1 MSAASSHLFDLGL
14 DRERMK
20 DPRDAARQMAT
31 VDALMQRFF
40 DKNESH
46 RHEVQVLADE
56 VGMGKTFVALGL
68 AWAILHRMKTG
79 PALPDLADC
88 QPRVLVLTPAN
99 DTLFRKWREEVG
111 EFVKRCVPLKH
122 REVLR
127 FQSRAVTRLDELVEE
142 LRKPGKQNQIIIAK
156 LSVFRGGKLED
167 YQLKRRLLLAA
178 LFRHWGPGFRHDAR
192 RRLLR
197 GAPDDWPRDSRELE
211 RFSKEEKKLL
221 PFDFDTMRSLLKDSK
236 EVSALQLVSRLLTDC
251 RDLSEP
257 NRRDRKAGFCAVET
271 KLNALYRRL
280 CLQSLKRA
288 LPLIIV
294 DEAHHWKNGKNGFA
308 EVKDHLCPM
317 ARRLLLL
324 TATPFQLR
332 PDEML
337 NVLAVAD
344 KLEPCC
350 TKAASKQRQQA
361 LLEHREHRLRPALL
375 ASENASQTFSRKWA
389 GLPRTVSTEQLEA
402 AWLHIDKQTR
412 TADATAARDPDVQPF
427 MQAALDLFAANALLS
442 KVQGRIVIRHRRTT
456 NHRWVLAGSEF
467 TTAAH
472 ERSARPDQHVLHA
485 APGLDATGDAELPLY
500 LLMRCVSLM
509 KEGKGKS
516 SLGANLT
523 GCYSTLH
530 ASQEGRELERLLRG
544 SQEGQR
550 YLKMLRGLVR
560 QQDDPQHPKVKA
572 LAAFA
577 MQCWH
582 AGEKVLIFCTRVHTA
597 ERLHTILRGQV
608 KRELAAR
615 ARRCMGGEEALRSLH
630 TRLTGRD
637 RDLVTLGLDRVLWS
651 AAKAFG
657 SAMSLTADE
666 LRLDDSEL
674 LALARLALRC
684 SVELAAERVDRVFVH
699 RATEHLIALRLLAQ
713 HRLHEHLPALAAE
726 SWVTHPYGVDAFAS
740 DDEKGGETARFD
752 ERGVH
757 TVYRLGPEPQDP
769 AVQLLAAKLRAT
781 REHARKG
788 GQVAMLDAYARA
800 PSLWLGR
807 DPEQAPSAC
816 AKLHELLRQLTL
828 NDDKSLDFTTR
839 LLVMQALRRTVLRDT
854 VLLRLLPSHKER
866 AEESWGEL
874 LAEKFHEPLPRQRE
888 SMADRCVAFLQD
900 LHGASGH
907 VNDAQTRRGSLYQAT
922 RLRADTGAPVTLVT
936 GTGSAAETRTRI
948 FTAFNTP
955 LSPDILICTQV
966 GQEGI
971 DLHRHCRHVVHYDLA
986 WNPALV
992 EQRTGRTDRIGSKTF
1007 RERDLTA
1014 TGQTVFLE
1022 VGLPYLAGTYDER
1035 MFEELRL
1042 RAQTFEVL
1050 TGGDFSADHAEEWEA
1065 SDTPDDSSRRTSA
1078 VPLPTVLL
1086 DDLHVRLVVWQEEL
1100 NGSHQRA
1107 AGRRA

>member
-1 MSAASSHLFDLGL
+1 
-14 DRERMK
+14 
-20 DPRDAARQMAT
+20 
-31 VDALMQRFF
+31 
-40 DKNESH
+40 
-46 RHEVQVLADE
+46 
-56 VGMGKTFVALGL
+56 
-68 AWAILHRMKTG
+68 
-79 PALPDLADC
+79 
-88 QPRVLVLTPAN
+88 
-99 DTLFRKWREEVG
+99 
-111 EFVKRCVPLKH
+111 
-122 REVLR
+122 
-127 FQSRAVTRLDELVEE
+127 ELVAE
-142 LRKPGKQNQIIIAK
+142 LRKPGKQTQIIIAK
-156 LSVFRGGKLED
+156 LSVFRGGKLEN

-192 RRLLR
+192 ERLLK

-211 RFSKEEKKLL
+211 NFTAEEAELL
-221 PFDFDTMRSLLKDSK
+221 PFDFETMRN
-236 EVSALQLVSRLLTDC
+236 LLTDC
-251 RDLSEP
+251 EELSVLQKICRELSEP
-257 NRRDRKAGFCAVET
+257 YRRDRDTGFAEVEK
-271 KLNALYRRL
+271 KLNALYRLL

-294 DEAHHWKNGKNGFA
+294 DEAHHWKNGANGFA
-308 EVKDHLCPM
+308 EVKEHLCPI

-324 TATPFQLR
+324 TATPFQLATK
-332 PDEML
+332 EML
-337 NVLAVAD
+337 DVLAVAD
-344 KLEPCC
+344 TLEPCG

-361 LLEHREHRLRPALL
+361 LREHREHRLKPALV
-375 ASENASQTFSRKWA
+375 ASETASQAFSRKWA
-389 GLPRTVSTEQLEA
+389 GLPRSVSTEQLEA
-402 AWLHIDKQTR
+402 AWRQIEKQTR
-412 TADATAARDPDVQPF
+412 TTDDTAALHPDMQPF
-427 MQAALDLFAANALLS
+427 MQVALDLFAANGQLS
-442 KVQGRIVIRHRRTT
+442 KAQGRVVIRHRRTT

-467 TTAAH
+467 TAAAQ
-472 ERSARPDQHVLHA
+472 ERSARPDRHVLHA

-500 LLMRCVSLM
+500 LLMLCVSLM

-560 QQDDPQHPKVKA
+560 EQDDPQHPKVKA

-615 ARRCMGGEEALRSLH
+615 ARRCLGGEEALRSLH

-657 SAMSLTADE
+657 SAMPLTADE
-666 LRLDDSEL
+666 LRIEDSEL
-674 LALARLALRC
+674 PALARLALRC
-684 SVELAAERVDRVFVH
+684 RVDLAAERVDRVFVH

-713 HRLHEHLPALAAE
+713 HRLHEHLLVLAEE
-726 SWVTHPYGVDAFAS
+726 SWITHPYGLDAFAS
-740 DDEKGGETARFD
+740 DEEKGGETARFD

-757 TVYRLGPEPQDP
+757 TVYRLGPEPQDT
-769 AVQLLAAKLRAT
+769 AVQSLASKLRAT
-781 REHARKG
+781 RQNARKAK
-788 GQVAMLDAYARA
+788 QVAVLDAYALA

-807 DPEQAPSAC
+807 DPEQAPAAC
-816 AKLHELLRQLTL
+816 AKLHQLLWQLTL
-828 NDDKSLDFTTR
+828 DDDASLDFTTR

-854 VLLRLLPSHKER
+854 VLLRLLPGRAER
-866 AEESWGEL
+866 AAESWGEL
-874 LAEKFHEPLPRQRE
+874 LAEKFHEPLPHQQE
-888 SMADRCVAFLQD
+888 SMADRCVAFLED
-900 LHGASGH
+900 LRGASGH
-907 VNDAQTRRGSLYQAT
+907 VNDASTRRGSLYQAT

-992 EQRTGRTDRIGSKTF
+992 EQRTGRIDRIGSKTF

-1014 TGQTVFLE
+1014 LGQTVFLE

-1065 SDTPDDSSRRTSA
+1065 SDAPDDSSRRISA

-1086 DDLHVRLVVWQEEL
+1086 DDLRVRLAVWL
-1100 NGSHQRA
+1100 K
-1107 AGRRA
+1107 

>member
-1 MSAASSHLFDLGL
+1 MNAASSHLFDLGL

-46 RHEVQVLADE
+46 RHEVQLLADE

-79 PALPDLADC
+79 TASPDLADC

-111 EFVKRCVPLKH
+111 EFVKRCVPQKH
-122 REVLR
+122 REMLR
-127 FQSRAVTRLDELVEE
+127 FKPEAVTRLDELVEE
-142 LRKPGKQNQIIIAK
+142 LRKPGKQSQIIIAK
-156 LSVFRGGKLED
+156 LSVFRGGKLEN

-192 RRLLR
+192 ERLLK

-211 RFSKEEKKLL
+211 IFTPEEEERL
-221 PFDFDTMRSLLKDSK
+221 PFDFDTMRNLLTDCD
-236 EVSALQLVSRLLTDC
+236 EVSALQKMC
-251 RDLSEP
+251 RDLAEP
-257 NRRDRKAGFCAVET
+257 NRRDRKAGFRAVET
-271 KLNALYRRL
+271 KLNAVYRLL

-308 EVKDHLCPM
+308 EVKEHLCPM

-332 PDEML
+332 PEEML
-337 NVLAVAD
+337 SVLSVAD
-344 KLEPCC
+344 TLEPCC
-350 TKAASKQRQQA
+350 TKAESKQRQQA
-361 LLEHREHRLRPALL
+361 LFEHREHRLKPALR
-375 ASENASQTFSRKWA
+375 ASEEASQGFSREWA
-389 GLPRTVSTEQLEA
+389 RLPRSVSTELLEEE
-402 AWLHIDKQTR
+402 WRQSRITN
-412 TADATAARDPDVQPF
+412 ATAARHPDVGAF
-427 MQAALDLFAANALLS
+427 MQAAQNLFEANELLS

-472 ERSARPDQHVLHA
+472 GRSARPDQHVLHA

-560 QQDDPQHPKVKA
+560 KQDDPQHPKVKA

-615 ARRCMGGEEALRSLH
+615 ARRCLGGEEALRSLH

-651 AAKAFG
+651 AAKVFG
-657 SAMSLTADE
+657 SAMPLTADE

-674 LALARLALRC
+674 PALARLALRC
-684 SVELAAERVDRVFVH
+684 RVDLGAERVDRIFVH
-699 RATEHLIALRLLAQ
+699 RATEHLIALRLQAQ
-713 HRLHEHLPALAAE
+713 GHLHEHLQSLAEE
-726 SWVTHPYGVDAFAS
+726 SWVTHQYGLDACAS
-740 DDEKGGETARFD
+740 DDGKAGESARFD
-752 ERGVH
+752 ERGSRK
-757 TVYRLGPEPQDP
+757 VYSLGPEPQDT
-769 AVQLLAAKLRAT
+769 AMHALAAKLRTT
-781 REHARKG
+781 REHARKA
-788 GQVAMLDAYARA
+788 GQVAVLDAYALA

-807 DPEQAPSAC
+807 DPGQAPAVC
-816 AKLHELLRQLTL
+816 ARLHHLLWQLTL
-828 NDDKSLDFTTR
+828 DDDARLDFTTR
-839 LLVMQALRRTVLRDT
+839 LRVTEALRRTVLRDT

-874 LAEKFHEPLPRQRE
+874 LAEKFHEPLPHQRE
-888 SMADRCVAFLQD
+888 SMADRCVAFLED
-900 LHGASGH
+900 LRGASGN
-907 VNDAQTRRGSLYQAT
+907 VADADSRRGSLYQAT

-1065 SDTPDDSSRRTSA
+1065 SDTPDDSSRRISA
-1078 VPLPTVLL
+1078 VPLPTALL
-1086 DDLHVRLVVWQEEL
+1086 DDLRVRLAVWQEYP
-1100 NGSHQRA
+1100 R
-1107 AGRRA
+1107 

>member
-1 MSAASSHLFDLGL
+1 VTAASSHLFDLGL

-46 RHEVQVLADE
+46 RHEVQLLADE

-79 PALPDLADC
+79 TASPDLADC

-111 EFVKRCVPLKH
+111 EFVKRCVPQKH
-122 REVLR
+122 REMLR
-127 FQSRAVTRLDELVEE
+127 FKPEAVTRLDELVEE
-142 LRKPGKQNQIIIAK
+142 LRKPGKQSQIIIAK
-156 LSVFRGGKLED
+156 LSVFRGGKLEN

-192 RRLLR
+192 ERLLK

-211 RFSKEEKKLL
+211 IFTPEEEERL
-221 PFDFDTMRSLLKDSK
+221 PFDFDTMRNLLTDCD
-236 EVSALQLVSRLLTDC
+236 EVSALQRMC
-251 RDLSEP
+251 RELAEP
-257 NRRDRKAGFCAVET
+257 NRRDRKAGFGAVET

-294 DEAHHWKNGKNGFA
+294 DEAHHWKNGKNGFT
-308 EVKDHLCPM
+308 EVKEHLCPM

-350 TKAASKQRQQA
+350 TKAASKERQQA
-361 LLEHREHRLRPALL
+361 LLEQREHRLKPALL
-375 ASENASQTFSRKWA
+375 AAERASQMFSRKWA
-389 GLPRTVSTEQLEA
+389 GLPRSVSAEQIDEA
-402 AWLHIDKQTR
+402 WRRINKQSR
-412 TADATAARDPDVQPF
+412 TTDATAALHPDVRPF
-427 MQAALDLFAANALLS
+427 MQAALELFAANEQLS
-442 KVQGRIVIRHRRTT
+442 KAQGRIVIRHRRTT
-456 NHRWVLAGSEF
+456 NHRLVLAGDEF

-472 ERSARPDQHVLHA
+472 DRSPRPDQHVLHA

-544 SQEGQR
+544 SQEGLR

-560 QQDDPQHPKVKA
+560 KQDDPQHPKVKA
-572 LAAFA
+572 LATFA

-597 ERLHTILRGQV
+597 ERLHAILRGQV
-608 KRELAAR
+608 KRELATR
-615 ARRCMGGEEALRSLH
+615 ARRCLGGAEALRSLH

-651 AAKAFG
+651 AAKVLG
-657 SAMSLTADE
+657 SAMPLTADD
-666 LRLDDSEL
+666 LRIDDSEL
-674 LALARLALRC
+674 PALARLALRC
-684 SVELAAERVDRVFVH
+684 RVDLAAERVDRVFVH

-713 HRLHEHLPALAAE
+713 HRLHEHLLALAEE
-726 SWVTHPYGVDAFAS
+726 SWVTHPYGLDAFTS
-740 DDEKGGETARFD
+740 EEGKGGEVARFD

-757 TVYRLGPEPQDP
+757 TVYRLGPEPQDT
-769 AVQLLAAKLRAT
+769 AVQSLAAKLRAT

-807 DPEQAPSAC
+807 DPEQSPAVC
-816 AKLHELLRQLTL
+816 AKLHELLWTLTL
-828 NDDKSLDFTTR
+828 NDEASLDFTTR

-888 SMADRCVAFLQD
+888 SMADRCVAFLED
-900 LHGASGH
+900 LRGASGH
-907 VNDAQTRRGSLYQAT
+907 VNDATTRRGSLYQAT

-1014 TGQTVFLE
+1014 LGETVFLE

-1065 SDTPDDSSRRTSA
+1065 SDTPDDSSRRISA

-1086 DDLHVRLVVWQEEL
+1086 DDLRVRLAVWL
-1100 NGSHQRA
+1100 R
-1107 AGRRA
+1107 